1 MTGLGTSSAA
11 FRVQVSPV
19 GAARGPTLGKAPRC
33 DARSRHCA
41 ARSRPDRGCAPAAT
55 NSLFAD
61 NDVGR
66 VGMLHSDD
74 MIAGIDMM
82 NLTRDAARE
91 IAEEIHRGVADFL
104 DRHAPPQR
112 RIVLVP
118 FENVAKVADPRRR

>member
-1 MTGLGTSSAA
+1 MPAPLRRGGQTGPGDA
-11 FRVQVSPV
+11 PV
-19 GAARGPTLGKAPRC
+19 PPST
-33 DARSRHCA
+33 
-41 ARSRPDRGCAPAAT
+41 
-55 NSLFAD
+55 SLFAD

-74 MIAGIDMM
+74 VIAGIDVM

-104 DRHAPPQR
+104 DRHTPPQR

>member
-1 MTGLGTSSAA
+1 M
-11 FRVQVSPV
+11 P
-19 GAARGPTLGKAPRC
+19 ARAIAPRGADRTG
-33 DARSRHCA
+33 DA
-41 ARSRPDRGCAPAAT
+41 PPATT

-74 MIAGIDMM
+74 VIAGIDVM

-91 IAEEIHRGVADFL
+91 IAEEIHRSVADFL

-118 FENVAKVADPRRR
+118 FENVAKVADARRRQRLDRTGGDGVDADVLLAQIGSKIAYGCLERC